1 MLKECFRELSSL
13 LLKEIKALY
22 GERLVSVALFGSAGR
37 ETQRFDSDVDVLLI
51 AKDLPVGRMKRVRE
65 FENVE
70 KSLEAQLMELKKKGI
85 DTRISAVIKT
95 PEETTA
101 GSPLFLDMVDDAKVL
116 YDRGGFFANRLEE
129 LRRKLDALG
138 ARRVWK
144 GSAWY
149 WDLKP
154 DYKKGDVIEL

>member
-1 MLKECFRELSSL
+1 MLKECFGELERRL
-13 LLKEIKALY
+13 LEEIKTCY

-65 FENVE
+65 FEEVE
-70 KSLEAQLMELKKKGI
+70 KRLEPQLTELKKKGI

-95 PEETTA
+95 PEEATA
-101 GSPLFLDMVDDAKVL
+101 GSPLFLDMVDDAKLL
-116 YDRGGFFANRLEE
+116 YDRGGFFAKRLAE

-138 ARRVWK
+138 ARRVWR